1 MVFLKILYSEKRFF
15 GIEALKSGFDLGLPP
30 QPNMGKCFLLSIES
44 LTGRQEKLSNNWEHF
59 QRIRIL

>member
-44 LTGRQEKLSNNWEHF
+44 LTGRQEKLSNN
-59 QRIRIL
+59 